1 MLKTGSDRVP
11 QQSLENIHIIKVL
24 TEYRYA
30 DKDGKDQVQRVF
42 FSHYMNAIYA
52 QIWYWVC
59 SLQGVNVREKA
70 KIVLVLV
77 EDEDKRKEER
87 EFALK
92 TKDKLAKAPNGN
104 ILVKL

>member
-42 FSHYMNAIYA
+42 FSHYMNAFL
-52 QIWYWVC
+52 C
-59 SLQGVNVREKA
+59 TD
-70 KIVLVLV
+70 LVLGLFFTGG
-77 EDEDKRKEER
+77 KCER
-87 EFALK
+87 EG
-92 TKDKLAKAPNGN
+92 KDC
-104 ILVKL
+104 VSSS